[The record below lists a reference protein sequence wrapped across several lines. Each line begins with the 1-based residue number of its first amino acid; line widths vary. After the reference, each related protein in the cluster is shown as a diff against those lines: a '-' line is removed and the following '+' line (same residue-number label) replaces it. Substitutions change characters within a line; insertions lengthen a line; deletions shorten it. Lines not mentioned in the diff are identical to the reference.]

1 METAFMNSEKNK
13 TFDPYK
19 LLLNL
24 SEKIN
29 LNKIGK
35 YVALSSPSIY
45 YAWKNIRRS
54 YLNNKKLVTT

>member
-29 LNKIGK
+29 LNNYMLLYQVLPSTMHGKI
-35 YVALSSPSIY
+35 LEDHI
-45 YAWKNIRRS
+45 
-54 YLNNKKLVTT
+54 